1 MKIPLVLAAILS
13 AAFLVACSGDSD
25 PAPAATEV
33 AAETAAAGNDA
44 PATATAEASDD
55 GDDDHAAEADA
66 DDHAAADD
74 GGDDHGHAAEAGT
87 GRIIVTDAASPFA
100 SVIDLGADLVVRGA
114 FEVAAPGARVYSG
127 LGGRYAFVLARGPGE
142 ADDRIH
148 VFDGGIYS
156 VPHGD
161 HEDLVTGPVS
171 RRLDVAEELPIHY
184 TDGNGWVAVFADAR
198 GRIFLFDE
206 GLGDGGEAYEPA
218 VLEGGPHHGVAVA
231 VEGDMFIVSTKHP
244 DYPEN
249 SDDSLPVGVEVRD
262 LADNV
267 VYDDSNR
274 SCPGLHG
281 EAHGAAG
288 TLFGCIGGV
297 LLLRQ
302 DGAAFSHRFFGNP
315 EGMRDD
321 ARVGTVYGHA
331 EADAFFV
338 TASWRSGDGWG
349 QDGLWRVDPAT
360 GSFTRVMDES
370 STAAFGPEGDR
381 FFAFTADGVLH
392 AFDAGTGE
400 LAGKAALIGSEGRP
414 AMTFAGGD
422 AVVTDPANGRVVRVN
437 LDTLSAVDE
446 WEVGGAPASLAF
458 VGLGGDGH

>member
-1 MKIPLVLAAILS
+1 MKFPLLLAAILS
-13 AAFLVACSGDSD
+13 AAFLVACSGDPD
-25 PAPAATEV
+25 PAP
-33 AAETAAAGNDA
+33 AGNDA
-44 PATATAEASDD
+44 PAPATAEATAVET
-55 GDDDHAAEADA
+55 DDDHAVEADA
-66 DDHAAADD
+66 DGDDHAAAD
-74 GGDDHGHAAEAGT
+74 GGDDGHGHAAAEAGT

-184 TDGNGWVAVFADAR
+184 TDSGGWVAVFADAR
-198 GRIFLFDE
+198 GRVFLFDE
-206 GLGDGGEAYEPA
+206 GLGDGDAAYEPV
-218 VLEGGPHHGVAVA
+218 VLDAGPHHGVAIA
-231 VEGDMFIVSTKHP
+231 LEGDMFIVSTKHP

-288 TLFGCIGGV
+288 TLFGCTGGV
-297 LLLRQ
+297 LLFRQ
-302 DGAAFSHRFFGNP
+302 DGSAFSHRFFGNP

-349 QDGLWRVDPAT
+349 QDGLWLVDPAT

-370 STAAFGPEGDR
+370 STAAFGPEGER

-400 LAGKAALIGSEGRP
+400 LTGKAALLGAEGRP

-446 WEVGGAPASLAF
+446 WDVGGAPASLAF
-458 VGLGGDGH
+458 VGLGGGGH